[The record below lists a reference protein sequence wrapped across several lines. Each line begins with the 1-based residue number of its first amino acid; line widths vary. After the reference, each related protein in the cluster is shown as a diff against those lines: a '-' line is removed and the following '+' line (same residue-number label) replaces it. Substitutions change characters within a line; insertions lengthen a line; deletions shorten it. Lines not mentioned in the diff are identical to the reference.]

1 LLAVTQGFEMPAIRI
16 WRYVAKSASYFPYD
30 LEAPRVAALVIDA
43 ILNCRSMLYV
53 DHIGSTAV
61 VGCGGK
67 GIVDL
72 LVTYPA
78 GALSV
83 ARDALDQLGFQPQ
96 CGPERFPDS
105 RPMRVGAVI
114 YRGKEYLLH
123 AHVIRGGDRE
133 GLDLIE
139 FRNRLRTDGDL
150 ARAYQIEKLS
160 ILARGITVSTEYSK
174 AKTDFIRAVLGD
186 CQ

>member
-1 LLAVTQGFEMPAIRI
+1 MPAIRVK
-16 WRYVAKSASYFPYD
+16 RYVAKSASYFPYD
-30 LEAPRVAALVIDA
+30 PVAPRVAALVIDA
-43 ILNCRSMLYV
+43 ILNCRSGLHA

-72 LVTYPA
+72 LLTYPE
-78 GALSV
+78 GALSI

-96 CGPERFPDS
+96 CGPERFPES

-114 YRGKEYLLH
+114 YRGKEYLVH
-123 AHVIRGGDRE
+123 AHVIRDGDRE

-139 FRNRLRTDGDL
+139 FRDRLRVDGDL

-174 AKTDFIRAVLGD
+174 AKSEFIHAVLSD
-186 CQ
+186 RQ